1 MAGAFFGPDLRELVG
16 PDADAVYTVGAGVVL
31 DALFEAPLGGRDLAD
46 ENSVFHAMPSPPKQ
60 PPEREG
66 PDRGGCGCCAHRR
79 RALDEPVAGGGAEDL
94 LRRQV
99 S

>member
-46 ENSVFHAMPSPPKQ
+46 ENSVSHAMPLLPKQ
-60 PPEREG
+60 SPEREG
-66 PDRGGCGCCAHRR
+66 PDRGGRPGRAHRR
-79 RALDEPVAGGGAEDL
+79 RALEEPVAG
-94 LRRQV
+94 
-99 S
+99 